1 MEKNASFG
9 QKITTNNIIVS
20 SSDDGLN
27 LSVANLKRK
36 IDLATGQKKIDLLV
50 KNASIINVFSGEIH
64 KDNVA
69 IADGIFVGFGHTEEY
84 DQYDAQDVIDAQG
97 RFMCPGLIDGHIH
110 LESTFL
116 VPREF
121 CSIVASHGTSA
132 VICDPHEIANVLG
145 LPGIDYFLNSSSGLP
160 VKVYAMM
167 PSCVPATNME
177 TSGAVILDKEIR
189 QYLDCNPDLVI
200 GLAEMMN
207 YPGVISQDSQTLS
220 KLIAVGSRHKDG
232 HAPLVSGRSLDA
244 YIIAGLGSDHECT
257 NLSEAVEKLRKGMHI
272 MIRQGAQERNLQ
284 NLIPLIN
291 DFNSTHISLV
301 SDDRDVI
308 DLEENGHMD
317 HLVRTAISFG
327 LPPVRAI
334 QMASINTARYFGLK
348 NIGAIAPGFR
358 ADFILLDDLESFSIS
373 EVFLNGKRI
382 DLNYSDI
389 DYGVINSSSQIGSK
403 VNEMTSDVCINS
415 DATYLPQP
423 ASSSSS
429 SISILQNNTM
439 HIKSLDDPNIFSI
452 AAKPAAISS
461 SLASI
466 QVIGVIPG
474 QIITQKRIIRP
485 KVNEDYQPLADTYR
499 DIAKLAVIERHHKTG
514 NIGLGFIQG
523 LGLKTGA
530 IASSVAH
537 DSHNLVVAGMN
548 DIDMLTAAKHISL
561 IGGGLAVVDNGQVI
575 ASLSLPI
582 AGLMSDQ
589 NISSVISNLTAVN
602 EACITLG
609 DNIIKD
615 PFMLLSF
622 MSLPVVPS
630 LKLTDKGL
638 VDVDR
643 FEFTNLWVD

>member
-1 MEKNASFG
+1 MENASNFG
-9 QKITTNNIIVS
+9 QKVISDKVIVS
-20 SSDDGLN
+20 SSDDLN
-27 LSVANLKRK
+27 SSMANLKRK
-36 IDLATGQKKIDLLV
+36 IDLAKGQKKVDLLV
-50 KNASIINVFSGEIH
+50 KNANIVNVFSGEIH
-64 KDNVA
+64 NDNVA

-84 DQYDAQDVIDAQG
+84 KEYDAQDIIDVQG

-177 TSGAVILDKEIR
+177 TSGAIILDKEIR
-189 QYLDCNPDLVI
+189 QYMDRNPDLVI

-207 YPGVISQDSQTLS
+207 YPCVISQDSQTLS
-220 KLIAVGSRHKDG
+220 KLIAVGTKPKDG

-272 MIRQGAQERNLQ
+272 MIRQGAHERNLQ

-327 LPPVRAI
+327 LPPIRAI
-334 QMASINTARYFGLK
+334 QMASINTTRYFGLK
-348 NIGAIAPGFR
+348 NMGAIAPGFR
-358 ADFILLDDLESFSIS
+358 ADFILLDDLKSFRIS
-373 EVFLNGKRI
+373 DVFLNGKRI
-382 DLNYSDI
+382 NLNYSGGHGD
-389 DYGVINSSSQIGSK
+389 GINSSQIGIK
-403 VNEMTSDVCINS
+403 VKGMTSDIWVNS
-415 DATYLPQP
+415 DDTQLLQST
-423 ASSSSS
+423 ASSSL
-429 SISILQNNTM
+429 SILQNNTM
-439 HIKSLDDPNIFSI
+439 RIKSLDDPNIFSTP
-452 AAKPAAISS
+452 AKPTTSS

-474 QIITQKRIIRP
+474 QLITQKRVIRP
-485 KVNEDYQPLADTYR
+485 KVNEDHQPLADTYR

-530 IASSVAH
+530 IVSSVAH

-548 DIDMLTAAKHISL
+548 DMDMLTAAKHISL
-561 IGGGLAVVDNGQVI
+561 IGGGLAVVDNCQVI
-575 ASLSLPI
+575 ASLPLPI

-602 EACITLG
+602 EACRRLG

-622 MSLPVVPS
+622 MSLPVIPS

>member
-1 MEKNASFG
+1 MENASNFR
-9 QKITTNNIIVS
+9 QKINTDKIIVS
-20 SSDDGLN
+20 SSDDLN
-27 LSVANLKRK
+27 LSMANLKRK
-36 IDLATGQKKIDLLV
+36 IDLAMGQKKVDLLV

-64 KDNVA
+64 EDNVA
-69 IADGIFVGFGHTEEY
+69 IAEGIFVGFGHTEEY
-84 DQYDAQDVIDAQG
+84 KEYDAQDIIDAQG

-177 TSGAVILDKEIR
+177 TSGAVILDKEVR
-189 QYLDCNPDLVI
+189 QYMDCNPDIVI

-207 YPGVISQDSQTLS
+207 YPCVISQDSQTLS
-220 KLIAVGSRHKDG
+220 KLIAVGTKPKDG

-272 MIRQGAQERNLQ
+272 MIRQGAHERNLQ

-291 DFNSTHISLV
+291 DFNSSHISLV

-308 DLEENGHMD
+308 DLGENGHMD
-317 HLVRTAISFG
+317 HLVRIAISFG
-327 LPPVRAI
+327 IPPIRAI

-358 ADFILLDDLESFSIS
+358 ADFILLNDLKSFRIS

-382 DLNYSDI
+382 DLDYSGGGHGGGI
-389 DYGVINSSSQIGSK
+389 HSSQIGIK
-403 VNEMTSDVCINS
+403 VKGRTSDIWVNS
-415 DATYLPQP
+415 DDTQLPQST
-423 ASSSSS
+423 ASSSL
-429 SISILQNNTM
+429 SILQNNTM
-439 HIKSLDDPNIFSI
+439 RIKSLDDPNLFSI
-452 AAKPAAISS
+452 PAKPTTSS

-485 KVNEDYQPLADTYR
+485 KLNENYRPIADAHR

-530 IASSVAH
+530 IVSSVAH

-548 DIDMLTAAKHISL
+548 DMDMLKAAKYISS
-561 IGGGLAVVDNGQVI
+561 IGGGLAVVNNEQVM
-575 ASLSLPI
+575 ASLPLSI

-602 EACITLG
+602 EACRRLG

-622 MSLPVVPS
+622 MSLPVIPS

-643 FEFTNLWVD
+643 FEFTNLWVE

>member
-1 MEKNASFG
+1 MDKNDSNL
-9 QKITTNNIIVS
+9 QKIITNHKIVS
-20 SSDDGLN
+20 SSDDLN
-27 LSVANLKRK
+27 LSMANLKRK
-36 IDLATGQKKIDLLV
+36 IDLAKGQKKVDLLV
-50 KNASIINVFSGEIH
+50 KNANIVNVFSGEIH
-64 KDNVA
+64 NDNVA

-84 DQYDAQDVIDAQG
+84 KEYDAQDIIDAQG

-189 QYLDCNPDLVI
+189 QYMDRNPDLVI

-207 YPGVISQDSQTLS
+207 YPCVISQDSQTLS
-220 KLIAVGSRHKDG
+220 KLIAVGTKPKDG

-272 MIRQGAQERNLQ
+272 MIRQGAHERNLQ

-327 LPPVRAI
+327 LPPIRAI

-348 NIGAIAPGFR
+348 NMGAIAPGFR
-358 ADFILLDDLESFSIS
+358 ADFILLDDLKSFRIS
-373 EVFLNGKRI
+373 DVFLNGKRI
-382 DLNYSDI
+382 DLNYSGGHGD
-389 DYGVINSSSQIGSK
+389 GINSSQIGIK
-403 VNEMTSDVCINS
+403 VKGMTSDIWVNS
-415 DATYLPQP
+415 DDTQLLQST
-423 ASSSSS
+423 ASSSL
-429 SISILQNNTM
+429 SILKNNTM
-439 HIKSLDDPNIFSI
+439 RIKSLDDPNIFSTP
-452 AAKPAAISS
+452 AKPTTS

-474 QIITQKRIIRP
+474 QLITQKRVIRP
-485 KVNEDYQPLADTYR
+485 KVNEDHQPLADTYR

-530 IASSVAH
+530 IVSSVAH

-548 DIDMLTAAKHISL
+548 DMDMLTAAKHISL
-561 IGGGLAVVDNGQVI
+561 IGGGLAVVDNCQVI
-575 ASLSLPI
+575 ASLPLPI

-602 EACITLG
+602 EACRRLG

-622 MSLPVVPS
+622 MSLPVIPS

>member
-1 MEKNASFG
+1 MDKNDSNL
-9 QKITTNNIIVS
+9 QKITTNHKIVS
-20 SSDDGLN
+20 SSDDLN
-27 LSVANLKRK
+27 LSMANLKRK
-36 IDLATGQKKIDLLV
+36 IDLAKGQKKVDLLV
-50 KNASIINVFSGEIH
+50 KNASIVNVFSGEIH
-64 KDNVA
+64 EDNVA

-84 DQYDAQDVIDAQG
+84 KEYDAQDIIDAQG

-189 QYLDCNPDLVI
+189 QYMDRNPDLVI

-207 YPGVISQDSQTLS
+207 YPCVISQDSQTLS
-220 KLIAVGSRHKDG
+220 KLIAVGTKPKDG

-272 MIRQGAQERNLQ
+272 MIRQGAHERNLQ

-327 LPPVRAI
+327 LPPIRAV

-348 NIGAIAPGFR
+348 NMGAIAPGFR
-358 ADFILLDDLESFSIS
+358 ADFILLDDLKSFRIS
-373 EVFLNGKRI
+373 DVFLNGKRI
-382 DLNYSDI
+382 DLNYSGI
-389 DYGVINSSSQIGSK
+389 DDGINSSSQIGSK
-403 VNEMTSDVCINS
+403 VNEMRSDSWINS
-415 DATYLPQP
+415 DATYLPQSTP
-423 ASSSSS
+423 PPSSL
-429 SISILQNNTM
+429 SILQNNTM
-439 HIKSLDDPNIFSI
+439 RIKSLDDPNIFSTP
-452 AAKPAAISS
+452 AKPTTS

-474 QIITQKRIIRP
+474 QLITQKRVIRP
-485 KVNEDYQPLADTYR
+485 KVNEDHQPLADTYR

-530 IASSVAH
+530 IVSSVAH

-548 DIDMLTAAKHISL
+548 DMDMLTAAKHISL
-561 IGGGLAVVDNGQVI
+561 IGGGLAVVDNCQVI
-575 ASLSLPI
+575 ASLPLPI

-602 EACITLG
+602 EACRRLG

-622 MSLPVVPS
+622 MSLPVIPS

>member
-1 MEKNASFG
+1 MENASNFG
-9 QKITTNNIIVS
+9 QKVITDKVIVS
-20 SSDDGLN
+20 SSDDLN
-27 LSVANLKRK
+27 SSMANLKRK
-36 IDLATGQKKIDLLV
+36 IDLAKGQKKVDLLV
-50 KNASIINVFSGEIH
+50 KNANIVNVFSGEIH
-64 KDNVA
+64 NDNVA

-84 DQYDAQDVIDAQG
+84 KEYDAQDIIDAQG

-189 QYLDCNPDLVI
+189 QYMDRNPDLVI

-207 YPGVISQDSQTLS
+207 YPCVISQDSQTLS
-220 KLIAVGSRHKDG
+220 KLIAVGTKPKDG

-272 MIRQGAQERNLQ
+272 MIRQGAHERNLQ

-327 LPPVRAI
+327 LPPIRAI

-348 NIGAIAPGFR
+348 NMGAIAPGFR
-358 ADFILLDDLESFSIS
+358 ADFILLDDLKSFRIS
-373 EVFLNGKRI
+373 DVFLNGKRI
-382 DLNYSDI
+382 NLNYSGGHGD
-389 DYGVINSSSQIGSK
+389 GINSSQIGIK
-403 VNEMTSDVCINS
+403 VKGMTSDIWVNS
-415 DATYLPQP
+415 DDTQLLQST
-423 ASSSSS
+423 ASSSL
-429 SISILQNNTM
+429 SILQNNTM
-439 HIKSLDDPNIFSI
+439 RIKSLDDPNIFSTP
-452 AAKPAAISS
+452 AKPTTSS

-474 QIITQKRIIRP
+474 QLITQKRVIRP
-485 KVNEDYQPLADTYR
+485 KVNEDHQPLADTYR

-530 IASSVAH
+530 IVSSVAH

-548 DIDMLTAAKHISL
+548 DMDMLTAAKHISL
-561 IGGGLAVVDNGQVI
+561 IGGGLAVVDNCQVI
-575 ASLSLPI
+575 ASLPLPI

-602 EACITLG
+602 EACRRLG

-615 PFMLLSF
+615 PCMLLSF
-622 MSLPVVPS
+622 MSLPVIPS